1 MALALE
7 RRPAALDA
15 AAGPDRG
22 GLLMLGAGHFVVD
35 MTVGGLAPLI
45 PVLTTTFTLSDF
57 QASMILGASTFSS
70 SAIQPIF
77 GWLADRRPAAWLL
90 WGGVAV
96 AALFFALAGFASSYL
111 LVLACIVG
119 SGLGV
124 AAYHPEAA
132 RVANGLAGRRKAS
145 GVAWFM
151 TGGNLGFALGP
162 LAVGLVIP
170 LLDARA
176 TVAALVPGAA
186 VTGLL
191 LARSARVALPITPHA
206 VARARRAAA
215 HVRAFALLIV
225 VTSMR
230 TWTLFGI
237 LLLAPLVLK
246 EERGWSDEATS
257 VAIFGVTMAATLGTI
272 VGSALADR
280 IGGRLVLAW
289 SLGLAAPLGV
299 GFLYAPTAAGVAML
313 VVLGFLI
320 MASMSVTVV
329 MGQAYLPGREALA
342 AGLMVG
348 FASIGVA
355 TPGLAL
361 VGAVS
366 DVAGRGA
373 ALWLVAAFPLVGGA
387 LALLLPRPR
396 AAS

>member
-1 MALALE
+1 
-7 RRPAALDA
+7 
-15 AAGPDRG
+15 
-22 GLLMLGAGHFVVD
+22 MLGAGHFVVD

-45 PVLTTTFTLSDF
+45 PVMTSAFALSDF

-162 LAVGLVIP
+162 LAVGLAIP

-176 TVAALVPGAA
+176 TVAVLVPGAA
-186 VTGLL
+186 VTALL
-191 LARSARVALPITPHA
+191 LSRSARVALPLAPHA

-230 TWTLFGI
+230 TWTLFGV

-272 VGSALADR
+272 VGSALADLV
-280 IGGRLVLAW
+280 GGRLVLAW

-313 VVLGFLI
+313 VLLGFLI

-396 AAS
+396 AVS

>member
-1 MALALE
+1 
-7 RRPAALDA
+7 
-15 AAGPDRG
+15 
-22 GLLMLGAGHFVVD
+22 
-35 MTVGGLAPLI
+35 
-45 PVLTTTFTLSDF
+45 
-57 QASMILGASTFSS
+57 
-70 SAIQPIF
+70 
-77 GWLADRRPAAWLL
+77 
-90 WGGVAV
+90 
-96 AALFFALAGFASSYL
+96 
-111 LVLACIVG
+111 
-119 SGLGV
+119 
-124 AAYHPEAA
+124 
-132 RVANGLAGRRKAS
+132 
-145 GVAWFM
+145 
-151 TGGNLGFALGP
+151 
-162 LAVGLVIP
+162 
-170 LLDARA
+170 
-176 TVAALVPGAA
+176 
-186 VTGLL
+186 
-191 LARSARVALPITPHA
+191 
-206 VARARRAAA
+206 
-215 HVRAFALLIV
+215 VRAFALLIV

-230 TWTLFGI
+230 TWTLFGV

-272 VGSALADR
+272 VGSTLADR

-289 SLGLAAPLGV
+289 SLSLAAPLGV

>member
-1 MALALE
+1 
-7 RRPAALDA
+7 
-15 AAGPDRG
+15 
-22 GLLMLGAGHFVVD
+22 MLGAGHFVVD
-35 MTVGGLAPLI
+35 MTVGGLAPLV
-45 PVLTTTFTLSDF
+45 PVFTTAFALSDF

-70 SAIQPIF
+70 SAIQPVF

-90 WGGVAV
+90 WGGAAV
-96 AALFFALAGFASSYL
+96 AAVFFALAGFAGSYL
-111 LVLACIVG
+111 VVLGCIVG

-132 RVANGLAGRRKAS
+132 RVANGLAGPRKAS

-176 TVAALVPGAA
+176 TVAALVPGALVSA
-186 VTGLL
+186 LL
-191 LARSARVALPITPHA
+191 LVRSSRVALPLTPHA
-206 VARARRAAA
+206 VARVRRAAA
-215 HVRAFALLIV
+215 HVRGFALLIV

-230 TWTLFGI
+230 TWALFGV

-246 EERGWSDEATS
+246 EERGWSDQATS
-257 VAIFGVTMAATLGTI
+257 VAIFGLTMAATLGTI

-280 IGGRLVLAW
+280 VGGRPVLAW
-289 SLGLAAPLGV
+289 SLLLGAPLIV
-299 GFLYAPTAAGVAML
+299 GFIYAPTPAGVAML
-313 VVLGFLI
+313 VLEGFLV
-320 MASMSVTVV
+320 MASMSITVV

-366 DVAGRGA
+366 DLGGRDAG
-373 ALWLVAAFPLVGGA
+373 LWLVAAFPLLGGA
-387 LALLLPRPR
+387 LALLLPRAR
-396 AAS
+396 AVS